1 MTSKPAKIC
10 RLQELHKS
18 LASQALALTVS
29 SDQVAP
35 IYLWHLTDVIPSHRD
50 SVHCGCVAL
59 D

>member
-1 MTSKPAKIC
+1 MASKPAKIC

-18 LASQALALTVS
+18 LTSQALALALS
-29 SDQVAP
+29 SVQIAS
-35 IYLWHLTDVIPSHRD
+35 ICLWHLTDVIPSCRD

>member
-1 MTSKPAKIC
+1 MASKPAKTS

-18 LASQALALTVS
+18 LASQALALALS
-29 SDQVAP
+29 SVQIAS
-35 IYLWHLTDVIPSHRD
+35 IYSWHLTYVMPSPRD